1 MSRRPT
7 RISEEEAAR
16 FRAEWEA
23 DPQMRPPAPQ
33 LPIVVTESGIL
44 DVLQTHLGG
53 MTIREL
59 AQWIAKLSADAYKR
73 GREDGLWAA

>member
-1 MSRRPT
+1 MSRRAIQ
-7 RISEEEAAR
+7 ISNEEAAR

-23 DPQMRPPAPQ
+23 DPQMRPPAQP

-44 DVLQTHLGG
+44 DVLQNHLGG
-53 MTIREL
+53 MTIQEL
-59 AQWIAKLSADAYKR
+59 AGWIKKLSADAYKR